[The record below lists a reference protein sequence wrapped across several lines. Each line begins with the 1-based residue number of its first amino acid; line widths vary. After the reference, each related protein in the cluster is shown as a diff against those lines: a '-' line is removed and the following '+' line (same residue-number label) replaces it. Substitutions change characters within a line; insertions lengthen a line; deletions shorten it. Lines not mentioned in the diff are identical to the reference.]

1 MTIRQ
6 RFDPSVARA
15 FLAAAAVFLMDIV
28 SKAAVVAALPYGSS
42 EPWLPVLNIVHW
54 RNEGAAFS
62 FLHDAGG
69 WQRFFFSAVAVAASI
84 VLVILIRRPQTDRPQ
99 RLAFGLLLGG
109 ALGNLLDRLAR
120 GAVVDWIDVRW
131 QSFYWPAFNVADIG
145 ITLGAVLMLV
155 CELRGGKT
163 ETKPS

>member
-6 RFDPSVARA
+6 TIDPSVARA
-15 FLAAAAVFLMDIV
+15 FLAAAAVLLTDIA

-69 WQRFFFSAVAVAASI
+69 WQRLFFSAVAVAASI
-84 VLVILIRRPQTDRPQ
+84 AFFVMIRRPQTSRPQ

-145 ITLGAVLMLV
+145 ITLGAVLILV
-155 CELRGGKT
+155 WELRRGKT
-163 ETKPS
+163 ETGPS

>member
-6 RFDPSVARA
+6 TIDPRVARA
-15 FLAAAAVFLMDIV
+15 FLAAAFVFLIDTA

-54 RNEGAAFS
+54 RNEGAAFCI
-62 FLHDAGG
+62 LHDAGG
-69 WQRFFFSAVAVAASI
+69 WQRLFFSAVAVAASI
-84 VLVILIRRPQTDRPQ
+84 VLVVLIRRPQTDRPQ

-145 ITLGAVLMLV
+145 ITLGAALIVV

-163 ETKPS
+163 ETWPR

>member
-6 RFDPSVARA
+6 TIDPSVARA

-69 WQRFFFSAVAVAASI
+69 WQRLFFSAVAVAAS
-84 VLVILIRRPQTDRPQ
+84 VVFVALIWRPQTGRPQ

-131 QSFYWPAFNVADIG
+131 QSFYWPAFNVADIA
-145 ITLGAVLMLV
+145 ITLGAVLILV
-155 CELRGGKT
+155 CELRGRKT
-163 ETKPS
+163 ETGPR

>member
-1 MTIRQ
+1 M
-6 RFDPSVARA
+6 DPSVARA
-15 FLAAAAVFLMDIV
+15 FLAAAAVFLIDIA

-69 WQRFFFSAVAVAASI
+69 WQRLFFSAVAVAAS
-84 VLVILIRRPQTDRPQ
+84 VVFAVLIRRPQTGRPQ

-120 GAVVDWIDVRW
+120 GAWWTGLMSGGSR
-131 QSFYWPAFNVADIG
+131 STGRPSTWPTSASPS
-145 ITLGAVLMLV
+145 VL
-155 CELRGGKT
+155 
-163 ETKPS
+163 S

>member
-1 MTIRQ
+1 VTIRQ

-163 ETKPS
+163 ESGPR

>member
-1 MTIRQ
+1 LIDT
-6 RFDPSVARA
+6 A
-15 FLAAAAVFLMDIV
+15 

-62 FLHDAGG
+62 ILHDAGG
-69 WQRFFFSAVAVAASI
+69 WQRLFFSAVAVAASI
-84 VLVILIRRPQTDRPQ
+84 VLVVLIRRPQTDRPQ

-145 ITLGAVLMLV
+145 ITLGAALIVV

-163 ETKPS
+163 ETWPR

>member
-1 MTIRQ
+1 M
-6 RFDPSVARA
+6 DPSVARA
-15 FLAAAAVFLMDIV
+15 FLAAAAVFLIDIA

-163 ETKPS
+163 ESGPR

>member
-1 MTIRQ
+1 M
-6 RFDPSVARA
+6 DPSVARA
-15 FLAAAAVFLMDIV
+15 FLAAAAVFLIDIA

-69 WQRFFFSAVAVAASI
+69 WQRLFFSAVAVAASI
-84 VLVILIRRPQTDRPQ
+84 VLVVLIRRPQTDRPQ

-145 ITLGAVLMLV
+145 ITLGAALIVV

-163 ETKPS
+163 ETWPR

>member
-28 SKAAVVAALPYGSS
+28 SKAAVVAALTYGSS

-163 ETKPS
+163 ESGPR

>member
-1 MTIRQ
+1 M
-6 RFDPSVARA
+6 DPSVARA
-15 FLAAAAVFLMDIV
+15 FLAAAAVFLIDIA

-69 WQRFFFSAVAVAASI
+69 WQRLFFSAVAVAAS
-84 VLVILIRRPQTDRPQ
+84 VVFAVLIRRPQTDRPQ

>member
-163 ETKPS
+163 ESGPR

>member
-1 MTIRQ
+1 M
-6 RFDPSVARA
+6 DPSVARA
-15 FLAAAAVFLMDIV
+15 FLAAAAVFLIDIA
-28 SKAAVVAALPYGSS
+28 SKATVVAALPYGSS

-69 WQRFFFSAVAVAASI
+69 WQRFFFSAVAVAVSI

-145 ITLGAVLMLV
+145 ITLGAALIVV

-163 ETKPS
+163 ETGPR

>member
-145 ITLGAVLMLV
+145 ITLGAVLILV
-155 CELRGGKT
+155 CELRRGRT
-163 ETKPS
+163 ETGPS

>member
-1 MTIRQ
+1 VTIRQ
-6 RFDPSVARA
+6 TIDPSVARA
-15 FLAAAAVFLMDIV
+15 FLAAAAVLLTDIA

-69 WQRFFFSAVAVAASI
+69 WQRLFFSAVAVAASI
-84 VLVILIRRPQTDRPQ
+84 VFVVLIRRPQTGRPQ

-145 ITLGAVLMLV
+145 ITLGAVLILV
-155 CELRGGKT
+155 CELRRGRT
-163 ETKPS
+163 ETGPS

>member
-6 RFDPSVARA
+6 TIDPSVARA
-15 FLAAAAVFLMDIV
+15 FLAAASVFLTDIA

-69 WQRFFFSAVAVAASI
+69 WQRLFFSAVAVAASI
-84 VLVILIRRPQTDRPQ
+84 AFFVMIRRPQTSRPQ

-145 ITLGAVLMLV
+145 ITLGAVLILV
-155 CELRGGKT
+155 WELRRGKT
-163 ETKPS
+163 ETGPS

>member
-1 MTIRQ
+1 VTIRQ

-155 CELRGGKT
+155 CEFRGGKT
-163 ETKPS
+163 ETGRR

>member
-1 MTIRQ
+1 M
-6 RFDPSVARA
+6 DPSVARA
-15 FLAAAAVFLMDIV
+15 FLAAAAVFLIDIA

-69 WQRFFFSAVAVAASI
+69 WQRLFFSAVAVAASI
-84 VLVILIRRPQTDRPQ
+84 VLVVLIRRPQTDRPQ

>member
-6 RFDPSVARA
+6 TIDPSVARA
-15 FLAAAAVFLMDIV
+15 FLAAVFVFLIDIA

-62 FLHDAGG
+62 ILHDAGG

-84 VLVILIRRPQTDRPQ
+84 FLVVLIRRPQTDRPQ

-145 ITLGAVLMLV
+145 ITLGAALIVV

-163 ETKPS
+163 ETGPR

>member
-15 FLAAAAVFLMDIV
+15 FLAAAAVFLMDIA

-163 ETKPS
+163 ESGPR

>member
-69 WQRFFFSAVAVAASI
+69 WQRLFFSAVAVAASI
-84 VLVILIRRPQTDRPQ
+84 VLVVLIRRPQTDRPQ

-145 ITLGAVLMLV
+145 ITLGAVLILV
-155 CELRGGKT
+155 CELRRGRT
-163 ETKPS
+163 ETGPS